1 MASNSLSFQTLQR
14 LPYYLDYLRE
24 VETENISST
33 TIAAEFRLHEVQV
46 RKDLASVSRLAGQP
60 RKGFATQALIKDI
73 EDILGYGHVDEAVI
87 VGVGHLGTALANY
100 AGFGKYGLKIVAGFD
115 TRIEHADCLNGM
127 PLYPMD
133 RLEAVIREGGIRL
146 GIITVDG
153 AHAQSVCDQLVE
165 AGVEA
170 IWNFAPVLLQVPE
183 GIIVQNENMACALA
197 VLSHHLRK

>member
-1 MASNSLSFQTLQR
+1 MTTRPLSFQTLQR
-14 LPYYLDYLRE
+14 LPYYLDFLRT

-33 TIAAEFRLHEVQV
+33 ALAAEFRLHEVQV
-46 RKDLASVSRLAGQP
+46 RKDLASVSRTAGQP

-100 AGFGKYGLKIVAGFD
+100 AGFEKYGLKIVAGFD
-115 TRIEHADCLNGM
+115 IRVTEEASLNGM
-127 PLYPMD
+127 PMYPMD
-133 RLEAVIREGGIRL
+133 RLEAVIRERGIRL

-153 AHAQSVCDQLVE
+153 AGAQAVCNQLVE
-165 AGVEA
+165 AGIKA
-170 IWNFAPVLLQVPE
+170 IWNFAPVMLQVP
-183 GIIVQNENMACALA
+183 GDIIVQNENMACALA

>member
-14 LPYYLDYLRE
+14 LPYYLGYLRE
-24 VETENISST
+24 VETENVSST
-33 TIAAEFRLHEVQV
+33 AIAAEFRLHEVQV
-46 RKDLASVSRLAGQP
+46 RKDLASVSRQAGQP
-60 RKGFATQALIKDI
+60 RKGFATKALIKDI

-100 AGFGKYGLKIVAGFD
+100 AGFEKYGLKIVAGFD
-115 TRIEHADCLNGM
+115 TRIASEEYLNQT
-127 PLYPMD
+127 PLYPMEKLD
-133 RLEAVIREGGIRL
+133 SLIRERGIRL

-153 AHAQSVCDQLVE
+153 ANAQAVCDQLVE

-197 VLSHHLRK
+197 ILSHHLRK

>member
-24 VETENISST
+24 VETENVSST
-33 TIAAEFRLHEVQV
+33 AIAAEFRLHEVQV
-46 RKDLASVSRLAGQP
+46 RKDLASVSRQAGQP
-60 RKGFATQALIKDI
+60 RKGFATKALIKDI

-100 AGFGKYGLKIVAGFD
+100 AGFEKYGLKIVAGFD
-115 TRIEHADCLNGM
+115 TRIASEEYLNQT
-127 PLYPMD
+127 PLYPMEKLD
-133 RLEAVIREGGIRL
+133 SLIRERGIRL

-153 AHAQSVCDQLVE
+153 ANAQAVCDQLVE

-183 GIIVQNENMACALA
+183 GIIVQNETWP
-197 VLSHHLRK
+197 VPWPS

>member
-24 VETENISST
+24 VETENVSST
-33 TIAAEFRLHEVQV
+33 VIAAEFRLHEVQV
-46 RKDLASVSRLAGQP
+46 RKDLASVSRQAGQP
-60 RKGFATQALIKDI
+60 RKGFATKALIKDI

-100 AGFGKYGLKIVAGFD
+100 AGFEKYGLKIVAGFD
-115 TRIEHADCLNGM
+115 TRIASEEYLNQT
-127 PLYPMD
+127 PLYPMEKLD
-133 RLEAVIREGGIRL
+133 SLIRERGIRL

-153 AHAQSVCDQLVE
+153 ANAQAVCDQLVE

-197 VLSHHLRK
+197 ILSHHLRK

>member
-24 VETENISST
+24 VETENVSST
-33 TIAAEFRLHEVQV
+33 AIAAEFRLHEVQV
-46 RKDLASVSRLAGQP
+46 RKDLASVSRQAGQP
-60 RKGFATQALIKDI
+60 RKGFATKALIKDI

-100 AGFGKYGLKIVAGFD
+100 AGFEKYGLKIVAGFD
-115 TRIEHADCLNGM
+115 TRIASEEYLNQT
-127 PLYPMD
+127 PLYPMEKLD
-133 RLEAVIREGGIRL
+133 SLIRERGIRL

-153 AHAQSVCDQLVE
+153 ANAQAVCDQLVE

-197 VLSHHLRK
+197 ILSHHLRK